1 MHALVRFAFLALLPA
16 LAGCA
21 SLYFPPPPQAPLLTQ
36 KGEFSGGLHT
46 NFSNN
51 TALQGAYALGDHIG
65 VLGSASFLHS
75 NKKQSFFGSK
85 ANREFVDHDFGE
97 VGMGYFTRLRDQR
110 VIEFYGG
117 YGLGHTKRTESRE
130 GLTTQTLEG
139 SLDKYFFQVNYSKKE
154 AKTLH
159 LFGRDFPMSYGA
171 AMRASYVQLNN
182 FTIDGQKHEA
192 EDNIFFEP
200 ITFTRIQAVG
210 PIQLQLISGSNFGLR
225 HRKFLKAANSVFQ
238 LGIVVNLGGQEG
250 KR

>member
-1 MHALVRFAFLALLPA
+1 MLVLVRIVLLAFLPLLM
-16 LAGCA
+16 GCS

-36 KGEFSGGLHT
+36 KGEFSGGIHT
-46 NFSNN
+46 NFSSN
-51 TALQGAYALGDHIG
+51 TALQGAYALSDHIG
-65 VLGSASFLHS
+65 VLGSLSFLQAD
-75 NKKQSFFGSK
+75 KKQSFFGSK
-85 ANREFVDHDFGE
+85 ANREYNEHNFGE
-97 VGMGYFTRLRDQR
+97 LGLGYFTRLKDQR

-117 YGLGHTKRTESRE
+117 YGLGRTKRAESSA

-139 SLDKYFFQVNYSKKE
+139 NLEKYFFQVNYSKKE
-154 AKTLH
+154 SKTLH

-171 AMRASYVQLNN
+171 AMRASYVQLHD
-182 FTIDGQKHEA
+182 FTIDGQARES

-210 PIQLQLISGSNFGLR
+210 PIQLQFISGSNFGLR

-250 KR
+250 RR